1 MCFLSVLCVISGF
14 FVFFAG
20 AVCTVF
26 VVCSLCCVLIIDLQ
40 DCKDCSVRVMCSV
53 CRVFCLQPMLCV
65 NFRLRRL
72 QRRQLRCYV
81 QLVPRL
87 FFVVNAVC

>member
-1 MCFLSVLCVISGF
+1 MIFNWLY
-14 FVFFAG
+14 VFFNRIRLL
-20 AVCTVF
+20 TTN
-26 VVCSLCCVLIIDLQ
+26 
-40 DCKDCSVRVMCSV
+40 KECSVRVMCSV